1 MVFHWPDVDG
11 GNQLLMLLYRKPEL
25 VTLVQPV
32 LVTILAAEAAAAASA
47 AVVVQPALGM
57 ETLQLVIR
65 TTRPMDLSRL
75 TQVMEAWITAT
86 IFPAISNFLA
96 RNFKNH
102 IFYLAENNKIKV
114 ATTKFF

>member
-32 LVTILAAEAAAAASA
+32 LVTILAAAASA
-47 AVVVQPALGM
+47 AVVVVQPALGM